1 MIPQVPGVVY
11 VNEALQKLVFDELEQ
26 HCNAGGYG
34 GFLPAVKQIGNVA
47 ALPGIVKYSIG
58 PFIFPLRHTL
68 PLTLLSG
75 LPDTHSGYGFAI
87 GNVAA
92 FDMDNPESVVSPG
105 GVGFD
110 INCGVVSHPPS
121 DSSLTFLRDFSEPIS
136 PRQMSVQ

>member
-58 PFIFPLRHTL
+58 PFIFPPRHTHSHSHFSQGFPTLTLAMDSPSVMLRH
-68 PLTLLSG
+68 LTWTILS
-75 LPDTHSGYGFAI
+75 L
-87 GNVAA
+87 
-92 FDMDNPESVVSPG
+92 
-105 GVGFD
+105 
-110 INCGVVSHPPS
+110 
-121 DSSLTFLRDFSEPIS
+121 
-136 PRQMSVQ
+136 